1 MSELVSKVNN
11 GEYFIP
17 ITLSK
22 EAISFINCMLKFDSQ
37 KRLNKDELYDY
48 EFLRKDVKEFNK
60 LNLDII

>member
-1 MSELVSKVNN
+1 
-11 GEYFIP
+11 
-17 ITLSK
+17 
-22 EAISFINCMLKFDSQ
+22 MLKFDSQ